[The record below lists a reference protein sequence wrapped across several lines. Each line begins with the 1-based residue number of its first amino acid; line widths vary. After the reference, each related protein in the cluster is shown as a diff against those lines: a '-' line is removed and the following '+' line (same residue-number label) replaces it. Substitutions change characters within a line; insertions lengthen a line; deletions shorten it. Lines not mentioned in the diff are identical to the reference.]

1 MHVDSQA
8 LQHNHEYTVIFK
20 SRDNAAEMSWIS
32 GGTRKSVSSGNVIST
47 IPAITLALTS
57 LTD

>member
-1 MHVDSQA
+1 
-8 LQHNHEYTVIFK
+8 
-20 SRDNAAEMSWIS
+20 MSWIS